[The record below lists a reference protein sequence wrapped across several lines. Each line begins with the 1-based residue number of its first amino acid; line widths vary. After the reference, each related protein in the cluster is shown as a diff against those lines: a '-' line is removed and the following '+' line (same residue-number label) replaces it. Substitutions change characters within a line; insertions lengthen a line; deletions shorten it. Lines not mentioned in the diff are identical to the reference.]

1 MNMNAGDLK
10 TVHDAQVR
18 FFKSHL
24 DARLETIK
32 AYRSDEQDET
42 INTPALLLELERI
55 DEGSDAGDG
64 RDALRCSFTAHCI
77 LSNLTD
83 GVEIEVRNFAATV
96 FRLLKGARFGLE
108 ELAGDPEAITAGPG
122 EFKPG
127 AEGYESWYVNWEQ
140 NVYIGE
146 SMWEGGIVPHT
157 VKLGWSPDV
166 GIGHADDYEQVTE

>member
-1 MNMNAGDLK
+1 MNVGNLK

-18 FFKSHL
+18 FFKS
-24 DARLETIK
+24 RLESRVETVA
-32 AYRSDEQDET
+32 AYRSDAHDQT
-42 INTPALLLELERI
+42 INTPALLLELELL
-55 DEGSDAGDG
+55 DEGRDAGDG

-83 GVEIEVRNFAATV
+83 GVEIEVRNFAAEV
-96 FRLLKGARFGLE
+96 FRLLIGERFGLG
-108 ELAGDPEAITAGPG
+108 ELADDPEAISAAPG

-140 NVYIGE
+140 SVYFGE

-166 GIGHADDYEQVTE
+166 GTGHADDYEQVTE